1 MKKKFLFLGLVGLVI
16 SLVVYDISIPSPWGR
31 NSIPIISTGSFMLMI
46 YGIVAKDKPKLF

>member
-1 MKKKFLFLGLVGLVI
+1 MKKKFLFPGLVGLVI

-46 YGIVAKDKPKLF
+46 YGIIAKDKPKLF